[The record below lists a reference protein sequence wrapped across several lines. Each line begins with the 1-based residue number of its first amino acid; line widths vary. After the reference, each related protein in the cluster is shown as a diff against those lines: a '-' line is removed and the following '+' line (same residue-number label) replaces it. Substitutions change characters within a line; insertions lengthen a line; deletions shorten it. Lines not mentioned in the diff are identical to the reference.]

1 MKRIENLRKALA
13 RIFDSDLRTKQ
24 WENWGDY
31 IIIGLIVISTISIFV
46 STFEV
51 SPLCEKILSIIDLV
65 TVIIF
70 TIEVSLRIWVA
81 DELDPRFKGFWG
93 RVRYCFT
100 FYGFI
105 DIVSTYSFYVAM
117 VFPLPY
123 MMLKS
128 LRL

>member
-81 DELDPRFKGFWG
+81 DEIDPRFKGFWG

-100 FYGFI
+100 FFGFI

-117 VFPLPY
+117 VFPLY
-123 MMLKS
+123 ALV
-128 LRL
+128 